1 MASSITIEG
10 LHAGYGAVRVIEDVS
25 ISVAPAETVVLL
37 GTNGN
42 GKSTLM
48 KCIMGLVRPS
58 AGTVVADIDGV
69 RHDLAKLTTEQIVDL
84 GIALVPEGRRLF
96 PKLTVE
102 ENLLLG
108 AFRKS
113 ARAQM
118 ARNLASCFETFPRL
132 AERRSQL
139 AGSMS
144 GGEQQM
150 LALGRALMLAPKILL
165 VDEPSVGL
173 APLLVARTIDAIKEL
188 KDRYQLTVLMAE
200 QNFTQA
206 VRIADRG
213 YVIVHGKIAVEGR
226 SAAGPQQQR
235 ADPEV
240 LSGAVT
246 VPLGANEKRRA
257 R

>member
-1 MASSITIEG
+1 MASSLTIEG
-10 LHAGYGAVRVIEDVS
+10 VHAAYGAVRVIEDVS
-25 ISVAPAETVVLL
+25 IAVKPGETVALL

-48 KCIMGLVRPS
+48 KCVMGIVRPKDGS
-58 AGTVVADIDGV
+58 IIAEIDGEKHELV
-69 RHDLAKLTTEQIVDL
+69 GRTTEQIVDL

-108 AFRKS
+108 AFRPK
-113 ARAQM
+113 ARSEIKA
-118 ARNLASCFETFPRL
+118 NLNFCFESFPRL
-132 AERRSQL
+132 AERRRQL

-150 LALGRALMLAPKILL
+150 LALARALMLKPRILL

-173 APLLVARTIDAIKEL
+173 APQLVARTIDAIKLL
-188 KDRYQLTVLMAE
+188 KDHYQLTVLMAE

-206 VRIADRG
+206 IRIADRG
-213 YVIVHGKIAVEGR
+213 YVIVHGKIAFEGR
-226 SAAGPQQQR
+226 SASELNNN
-235 ADPEV
+235 DLV
-240 LSGAVT
+240 
-246 VPLGANEKRRA
+246 
-257 R
+257 

>member
-1 MASSITIEG
+1 VSLKIG
-10 LHAGYGAVRVIEDVS
+10 AG
-25 ISVAPAETVVLL
+25 ETVVLL

-48 KCIMGLVRPS
+48 KCIMGMVRPS
-58 AGTVVADIDGV
+58 EGSIIAEIDGIN
-69 RHDLAKLTTEQIVDL
+69 HDLIGRRTEEIVDL

-108 AFRKS
+108 AFRRT
-113 ARAQM
+113 ARRAL
-118 ARNLASCFETFPRL
+118 ARNLDICFETFPRL

-173 APLLVARTIDAIKEL
+173 APILVKRTIDAIAEMKQ
-188 KDRYQLTVLMAE
+188 RYSLTVLMAE

-206 VRIADRG
+206 IRIANRG
-213 YVIVHGKIAVEGR
+213 YVIVHGKIAFEGA
-226 SAAGPQQQR
+226 ST
-235 ADPEV
+235 DE
-240 LSGAVT
+240 LNNNDLIKKFY
-246 VPLGANEKRRA
+246 LGL
-257 R
+257 

>member
-1 MASSITIEG
+1 MASSLTIEG
-10 LHAGYGAVRVIEDVS
+10 VHAAYGAVRVIEDVS
-25 ISVAPAETVVLL
+25 IAVKPGETVALL

-48 KCIMGLVRPS
+48 KCVMGIVRPKDGS
-58 AGTVVADIDGV
+58 IIAEIDGEKHELV
-69 RHDLAKLTTEQIVDL
+69 GRTTEQVVDL

-108 AFRKS
+108 AFRPK
-113 ARAQM
+113 ARSEIKV
-118 ARNLASCFETFPRL
+118 NLDFCFESFPRL
-132 AERRSQL
+132 AERRRQL

-150 LALGRALMLAPKILL
+150 LALARALMLKPRILL

-173 APLLVARTIDAIKEL
+173 APQLVARTIDAIKLL
-188 KDRYQLTVLMAE
+188 KDHYQLTVLMAE

-206 VRIADRG
+206 IRIADRG
-213 YVIVHGKIAVEGR
+213 YVIVHGKIAFEGR
-226 SAAGPQQQR
+226 SADELNNNDLVRKLYMGM
-235 ADPEV
+235 
-240 LSGAVT
+240 
-246 VPLGANEKRRA
+246 
-257 R
+257 

>member
-1 MASSITIEG
+1 MASSLTLTG
-10 LHAGYGAVRVIEDVS
+10 VHAAYGAVRVIEDVS
-25 ISVAPAETVVLL
+25 IQIGAGETVVLL

-48 KCIMGLVRPS
+48 KCVMGMVRPQ
-58 AGTVVADIDGV
+58 AGSIIAQIDGTH
-69 RHDLAKLTTEQIVDL
+69 HDLTTRSTEEIVDL

-108 AFRKS
+108 AFRRT
-113 ARAQM
+113 ARRQLS
-118 ARNLASCFETFPRL
+118 RNLDVCFETFPRL
-132 AERRSQL
+132 AERRAQL

-173 APLLVARTIDAIKEL
+173 APILVSRMIEAIASMKE
-188 KDRYQLTVLMAE
+188 RYDLTVLMAE

-206 VRIADRG
+206 IRIANRG
-213 YVIVHGKIAVEGR
+213 YVIVHGKIAFEGG
-226 SAAGPQQQR
+226 SAEELNNNDLIR
-235 ADPEV
+235 KFY
-240 LSGAVT
+240 
-246 VPLGANEKRRA
+246 LGL
-257 R
+257 

>member
-1 MASSITIEG
+1 LASSINIAG
-10 LHAGYGAVRVIEDVS
+10 IHAAYGAVRVIDDVS
-25 ISVAPAETVVLL
+25 LKVGGGETVVLL

-48 KCIMGLVRPS
+48 KCIMGMVRPS
-58 AGTVVADIDGV
+58 EGSIIAEIDGIH
-69 RHDLAKLTTEQIVDL
+69 HDLVGRTTEEIVDL

-108 AFRKS
+108 AYRAT
-113 ARAQM
+113 ARRQLAH
-118 ARNLASCFETFPRL
+118 NLAVCFETFPRL
-132 AERRSQL
+132 AERRRQL

-150 LALGRALMLAPKILL
+150 LALGRAVMLAPKILL

-173 APLLVARTIDAIKEL
+173 APILVSRTIDAINEMKQ
-188 KDRYQLTVLMAE
+188 RYQLTVLMAE

-206 VRIADRG
+206 IRIADRG
-213 YVIVHGKIAVEGR
+213 YVIVHGKIAFEGR
-226 SAAGPQQQR
+226 SMEELNNN
-235 ADPEV
+235 D
-240 LSGAVT
+240 LIKKFY
-246 VPLGANEKRRA
+246 LGL
-257 R
+257 

>member
-1 MASSITIEG
+1 LASSLTIAG
-10 LHAGYGAVRVIEDVS
+10 IHAAYGAVRVIDNVS
-25 ISVAPAETVVLL
+25 FKVGGGETVVLL

-48 KCIMGLVRPS
+48 KCIMGMVRPS
-58 AGTVVADIDGV
+58 EGSIVAEIDGIH
-69 RHDLAKLTTEQIVDL
+69 HDLMGRTTEEIVDL

-108 AFRKS
+108 AYRRT
-113 ARAQM
+113 ARRALAQ
-118 ARNLASCFETFPRL
+118 NLAVCFETFPRL
-132 AERRSQL
+132 AERRGQL

-150 LALGRALMLAPKILL
+150 LALGRAVMLAPKILL

-173 APLLVARTIDAIKEL
+173 APILVSRTIDAINEMKQ
-188 KDRYQLTVLMAE
+188 RYQLTVLMAE

-206 VRIADRG
+206 IRIADRG
-213 YVIVHGKIAVEGR
+213 YVIVHGKIAFEGR
-226 SAAGPQQQR
+226 SM
-235 ADPEV
+235 DE
-240 LSGAVT
+240 LNNNDLIKKFY
-246 VPLGANEKRRA
+246 LGL
-257 R
+257 

>member
-1 MASSITIEG
+1 M
-10 LHAGYGAVRVIEDVS
+10 HAAYGAVRVIEDVS
-25 ISVAPAETVVLL
+25 IAVKPGETVALL

-48 KCIMGLVRPS
+48 KCVMGIVRPKDGS
-58 AGTVVADIDGV
+58 IIAEIDGEKHELV
-69 RHDLAKLTTEQIVDL
+69 GRPTEQIVDL

-108 AFRKS
+108 AFRPKARSDIKS
-113 ARAQM
+113 NM
-118 ARNLASCFETFPRL
+118 DFCFESFPRL
-132 AERRSQL
+132 AERRRQL

-150 LALGRALMLAPKILL
+150 LALARALMLKPRILL

-173 APLLVARTIDAIKEL
+173 APQLVARTIDAIKLL
-188 KDRYQLTVLMAE
+188 KDHYQLTVLMAE

-206 VRIADRG
+206 IRIADRG
-213 YVIVHGKIAVEGR
+213 YVIVHGKIAFEGR
-226 SAAGPQQQR
+226 SADELNNNDLVRKLYMGM
-235 ADPEV
+235 
-240 LSGAVT
+240 
-246 VPLGANEKRRA
+246 
-257 R
+257 